1 MAQPVSRNCRP
12 AFACGCHGEMGGRWT
27 NRTVDMERTK
37 GRPSRA
43 AFERGM
49 VQAVPILQA
58 RLPYSPSLDRRP
70 RPTVSPPGPASGPRD
85 GGDGWKYARG
95 FCGGDKMDRFV
106 SVAPPPPTSPIRGG
120 GFSPLVGSIQFR
132 PPNGTSPF
140 DGLRP
145 APKGKS
151 LQWSDFREGGWEGVG
166 PLVPGLW
173 VGACPNQIAPQIHLA
188 AVA

>member
-1 MAQPVSRNCRP
+1 MRRAEAPGRAKAPPGRM
-12 AFACGCHGEMGGRWT
+12 ACGFTRRWAAIGP
-27 NRTVDMERTK
+27 RKTVDIERTK

-85 GGDGWKYARG
+85 GGDGQKDTRG
-95 FCGGDKMDRFV
+95 FGDGDKMDRFV

-145 APKGKS
+145 VPKGKS
-151 LQWSDFREGGWEGVG
+151 LRWSDFREGGWEGVG
-166 PLVPGLW
+166 RL
-173 VGACPNQIAPQIHLA
+173 C
-188 AVA
+188 